1 MVKKRNNKVVG
12 RLTKRQIKK
21 KVGEA
26 WALLENP
33 EYSEKQAFLSA
44 ELLYYN
50 ADREKVHEESRKYF
64 GTRKNGGHFAVRFFG
79 TPDPNVVYLFFSKT
93 RN

>member
-1 MVKKRNNKVVG
+1 MESIIETPNIIEHG
-12 RLTKRQIKK
+12 ISMTTRQIKK

-33 EYSEKQAFLSA
+33 VFDEKEVLVSA

-50 ADREKVHEESRKYF
+50 TNKAKVLEEMSKY
-64 GTRKNGGHFAVRFFG
+64 KKGHFAMFFFG
-79 TPDPNVVYLFFSKT
+79 TMNPNIVYLLNDYSFI
-93 RN
+93 